1 MEIHKGLII
10 KRRDMEVHH
19 EEADLVIINQMLHAV
34 PQSNQVRIIA
44 DDADIFVLAIH
55 HHPINSNC
63 KITMESLTSEAKVI
77 DISLT
82 IQQHKNIVPCL
93 LQLHAFTGSD
103 ISGSYCSIGKISSL
117 GLLKE
122 SKITFSYLGDLTVDL
137 SLVFDEAL
145 WYFPKMRKYI

>member
-1 MEIHKGLII
+1 MEL
-10 KRRDMEVHH
+10 HH

-34 PQSNQVRIIA
+34 LQSNQVRIIV

-63 KITMESLTSEAKVI
+63 KITMESLTYEAKVI
-77 DISLT
+77 YIGLT

-103 ISGSYCSIGKISSL
+103 ISGSYCSIGKISSI

-122 SKITFSYLGDLTVDL
+122 NRITFSFFRYGSDFELPFFSISYQMAY
-137 SLVFDEAL
+137 SLFWGVEVF
-145 WYFPKMRKYI
+145 